1 MLSTNQRRNLKITVK
16 AMVRVQHCDA
26 NNGFW
31 IQKSDPVIFL
41 ATRDPAGVATVWRPA
56 TLPTLAPIT
65 QHLPA
70 APAAEARRPPA
81 AVQGALVGTNTLNR
95 AANQYDI
102 LINVSICESSTFM
115 QRRWARRSWPSR
127 SIRRGRTRPPETAGS
142 AGRGANHGRRRPGA
156 VRGCARCG
164 SAPPPRR
171 GLPSQ
176 PSGGRGITPH
186 PLFGPLPPLPP
197 PPPPELAA
205 WRPVVAFSLAC
216 PLHWER
222 AQLAAPH
229 SLERPTPE
237 MGGTRKRADEAR
249 HRDPRTA
256 RGVTPPPG
264 SARPAAAARRSG
276 SAPCSPCRKVLTPP
290 YQGSVGCAVGP
301 GRRLAAAV

>member
-186 PLFGPLPPLPP
+186 PLLGPRPPLPPLHHHQGLPPGGLWSPFLSHVLSTGSAPNQQHLILWNARRLRSGEPGHGRTRPGTATRELPAASPRLRVPREPP
-197 PPPPELAA
+197 PPHVGRARPPAVLAA
-205 WRPVVAFSLAC
+205 RFGSLRT
-216 PLHWER
+216 W
-222 AQLAAPH
+222 AQWAA
-229 SLERPTPE
+229 LWVR
-237 MGGTRKRADEAR
+237 
-249 HRDPRTA
+249 
-256 RGVTPPPG
+256 V
-264 SARPAAAARRSG
+264 
-276 SAPCSPCRKVLTPP
+276 
-290 YQGSVGCAVGP
+290 
-301 GRRLAAAV
+301 AAAV